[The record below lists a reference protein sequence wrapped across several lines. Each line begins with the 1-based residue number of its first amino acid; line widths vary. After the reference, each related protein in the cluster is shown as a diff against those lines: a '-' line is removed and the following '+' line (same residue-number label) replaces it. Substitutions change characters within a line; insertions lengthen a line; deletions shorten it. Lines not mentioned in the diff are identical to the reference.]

1 MASLKEIKVRIASI
15 RSTQKITAAMKMVS
29 SAKLHHTQT
38 LTEHTL
44 LYANKLSAILNGL
57 LDAEC
62 DLESPYTEKR
72 EVKQVALA
80 VFSSSSGLCGTF
92 NANVWKELSARLHEL
107 EAQHTAVCLY
117 PIGKKM
123 GRISTKSLERELS
136 KHPLIDEAECYKT
149 PSGKVCVEVTQR
161 IPILRVM
168 SANGENY
175 YLDNKGTVMP
185 PDAKCVAHRVIVT
198 GNVEKSFAMK
208 DLYKFGVFLHNNKFW
223 DAQIEQIHVLPDR
236 NIELVPRVGDHLVYL
251 GKLDDFEDKLAR
263 LKEFYKKGLNKVGW
277 NKYSRINLEFSN
289 QIICTKRER

>member
-1 MASLKEIKVRIASI
+1 MIKRILLSI
-15 RSTQKITAAMKMVS
+15 VMLVLIAYLTVAITAFNRKP
-29 SAKLHHTQT
+29 TDQT
-38 LTEHTL
+38 CRDMELVIKDTA
-44 LYANKLSAILNGL
+44 YAGFITKEELKGIL
-57 LDAEC
+57 
-62 DLESPYTEKR
+62 
-72 EVKQVALA
+72 
-80 VFSSSSGLCGTF
+80 
-92 NANVWKELSARLHEL
+92 
-107 EAQHTAVCLY
+107 QHKGIY

-123 GRISTKSLERELS
+123 ERISTKSLERELS

-168 SANGENY
+168 SANGQNY
-175 YLDNKGTVMP
+175 YLDNKGTIMP

-223 DAQIEQIHVLPDR
+223 DAQIEQIHVLPDQ

-251 GKLDDFEDKLAR
+251 GKLENFEDKLAR
-263 LKEFYKKGLNKVGW
+263 LKEFYKKGLNRVGW

-289 QIICTKRER
+289 QIICTKRE